1 MPAVGGSGSGGSVTA
16 GRRGVGAGGTGV
28 GSGVAVGSAW
38 AVGAGVACSPRGRPQ
53 LARRH
58 GRAPALSRP
67 TRPPRWEML
76 ALPIL
81 IAPRPRTKGAAM
93 AEGQG
98 RRTQTRPLL
107 PVPPGTWGQL
117 FAGPIPQCVDFVNTA
132 RLNKQFVRKLG
143 RPAAWAFSRYEI
155 VTSRKRAL
163 CRRGDHHEPRILAVR
178 SRRGFKRESLVI
190 GRLDPARVGG
200 RDPRVKL
207 RDYKFEF
214 TTARRRDRDLVA
226 YARVPE

>member
-1 MPAVGGSGSGGSVTA
+1 WARASQSARLGPSGSGSPV
-16 GRRGVGAGGTGV
+16 R
-28 GSGVAVGSAW
+28 
-38 AVGAGVACSPRGRPQ
+38 RGRPQ

-67 TRPPRWEML
+67 TRAPRWEML

-81 IAPRPRTKGAAM
+81 IAPRPRTTGAGM

-98 RRTQTRPLL
+98 RRTQTRPPW
-107 PVPPGTWGQL
+107 PVPPGTWGPL

-132 RLNKQFVRKLG
+132 PPNKQLVRKPG
-143 RPAAWAFSRYEI
+143 RPAASAFSRYEI

-163 CRRGDHHEPRILAVR
+163 CGRSDHHEPRILAVR
-178 SRRGFKRESLVI
+178 SRRGLKRESLVI

-200 RDPRVKL
+200 WDPRVNL

-214 TTARRRDRDLVA
+214 TAARRLDRDHSA
-226 YARVPE
+226 AAR

>member
-16 GRRGVGAGGTGV
+16 GRAGGGADGTGV

-38 AVGAGVACSPRGRPQ
+38 AVGAGVACSPRTTAARATSRTRSGLISTDTTAAVGNACATDIDRASPPDEGR
-53 LARRH
+53 RN
-58 GRAPALSRP
+58 GR
-67 TRPPRWEML
+67 
-76 ALPIL
+76 
-81 IAPRPRTKGAAM
+81 RPRTTNANTPALASAPRNMGA
-93 AEGQG
+93 
-98 RRTQTRPLL
+98 T
-107 PVPPGTWGQL
+107 

-132 RLNKQFVRKLG
+132 SPNKQFVRELG
-143 RPAAWAFSRYEI
+143 RPAALAFSRYEI

-178 SRRGFKRESLVI
+178 SRRGLKRESLVI

-200 RDPRVKL
+200 RDARVKL

-226 YARVPE
+226 DARVPE